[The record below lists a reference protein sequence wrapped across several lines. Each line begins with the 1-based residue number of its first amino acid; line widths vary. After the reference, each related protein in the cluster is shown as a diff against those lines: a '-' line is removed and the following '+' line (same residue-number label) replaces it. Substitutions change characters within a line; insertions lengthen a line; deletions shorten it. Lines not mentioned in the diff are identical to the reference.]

1 MSTKEFSLK
10 NFQLQCLTVTSSVQS
25 LLILNDDLR
34 EMVDHFNF
42 SVVLGEYPHVV
53 LTFFVSPDS
62 AVDVA
67 SDIISDTVLNILP
80 FSISRNDFAAT
91 SECSAFTS
99 LTFTAYAE

>member
-1 MSTKEFSLK
+1 MSTKEISLK

-34 EMVDHFNF
+34 EMVDHFDF
-42 SVVLGEYPHVV
+42 SVILGDYPCVV
-53 LTFFVSPDS
+53 LKFFVSPDS

-67 SDIISDTVLNILP
+67 ISIISDTVMNILP
-80 FSISRNDFAAT
+80 FSVSRNDFFAT
-91 SECSAFTS
+91 SNYDAFTS